1 MIKYP
6 QKVPE
11 AVLGALYGPVFLGF
25 LDEVWSFFNRLKR
38 ECVCGQLC
46 FNDALIK

>member
-11 AVLGALYGPVFLGF
+11 AVLGALYGPVFLEF
-25 LDEVWSFFNRLKR
+25 LVEVWSFFNRLKR
-38 ECVCGQLC
+38 GSVCAQLY